1 MCELKKNYSLFCV
14 QGSALLFLWCGGGV
28 ETSPEHKFEWN
39 TVLTFSHKGV
49 LLPYLKNIFRSI
61 FSVQIAYQITD
72 MQSKVM
78 FMTLFFLCINYRNKL
93 QNFSF
98 IFLSVLLGMW
108 DSRGGGGE
116 AEWQTTTSIF
126 FSAYSHRLI
135 RSCGGYILI

>member
-1 MCELKKNYSLFCV
+1 MCELKKNYSLF
-14 QGSALLFLWCGGGV
+14 SALLFLWCGGGV

-39 TVLTFSHKGV
+39 TVLTFSQRV
-49 LLPYLKNIFRSI
+49 LLPYLRNTFRSI

-78 FMTLFFLCINYRNKL
+78 LMTFFFSVLTIEIPQ